1 MCYTVNMKRE
11 NLNAGWKF
19 HLEGDLGSALV
30 SHMQTVTLPHTW
42 NDKDGTSAD
51 YRCAVGVYTKTLT
64 IYKCIGAA
72 YYLEFGA
79 AFSCAEVYV
88 NKALAGRHE
97 GGFSL
102 FRFDVTK
109 LLKSGENEI
118 EVRVDS
124 RDKAGIYPHKADF
137 TFFGGLYRG
146 VYLITASQTRFDL
159 DYFGSQGVKV
169 TPVLKDGI
177 AEVDV
182 TAYITNPRKDLKVD
196 ISITC
201 LGEKVAESS
210 APTQNPR
217 AVFRLENPRLWQGK
231 SSPIMYEARLSIT
244 DGIRK
249 WDERIIKFGI
259 RRAAADADGFKL
271 NGELLPLRGVAMH
284 QDREGVGWAVG
295 AEQKE
300 QDFALIKE
308 LEANTLRLA
317 HYQHGQEVYDFA
329 DAEGLCVW
337 TEVPFI
343 SGYAGGDEN
352 ALRQMKELIVQ
363 NYHHPSV
370 VCWGIGNEV
379 TMEEGDPLPLLKK
392 LNALCHKLDPTR
404 FTVQACYMAED
415 AESAV
420 SKAADVVSYNH
431 YFGWY
436 VGSTKDNATWLD
448 DFREHFPRRALG
460 LSEYGCEGIAGR
472 HALFPRRGDYS
483 LEYQADYHE
492 KMAKII
498 AERPWL
504 WATHIWNMFDFA
516 SSLRDEGGVKGM
528 NNKGLVSYD
537 RKVKKDPFYLYKAY
551 WSNVPFVHIAGGER
565 QVRAGDEC
573 VIKVY
578 SNLPK
583 VTLYVGKTKVSEAE
597 GGKVFTFRV
606 PLKRILRVAAVAEG
620 CRDEAKIFR
629 VKVKKNK
636 GEEELKYSGY
646 PAPTGRFSIYDKLS
660 EVMANKDGEKLVKEV
675 LDEAKTYLA
684 ARGKTMP
691 NISTA
696 MMRMASGMRIRRI
709 LSMLGDSV
717 PEEMVEKLNARLN
730 AIEK

>member
-51 YRCAVGVYTKTLT
+51 YRRAVGVYTKTLT

-124 RDKAGIYPHKADF
+124 RDKEGIYPHKADF

-146 VYLITASQTRFDL
+146 VCLITASQTRFDL

-177 AEVDV
+177 AEVDI
-182 TAYITNPRKDLKVD
+182 TAYVTNPRKDLKVD

-217 AVFRLENPRLWQGK
+217 AVFRLENPRLWQGQ

-284 QDREGVGWAVG
+284 QDREGVGWAAG

-308 LEANTLRLA
+308 LGANTLRLA

-337 TEVPFI
+337 TEIPFI

-606 PLKRILRVAAVAEG
+606 PLKRILRVAAVAED

-660 EVMANKDGEKLVKEV
+660 EVMANKEGEKLVKEV
-675 LDEAKTYLA
+675 LDEAKTYLV

-691 NISTA
+691 NISPA

>member
-51 YRCAVGVYTKTLT
+51 YRRAVGVYTKTLT

-249 WDERIIKFGI
+249 WDERILKFVG
-259 RRAAADADGFKL
+259 R
-271 NGELLPLRGVAMH
+271 LPMRT
-284 QDREGVGWAVG
+284 
-295 AEQKE
+295 
-300 QDFALIKE
+300 AL
-308 LEANTLRLA
+308 
-317 HYQHGQEVYDFA
+317 
-329 DAEGLCVW
+329 
-337 TEVPFI
+337 
-343 SGYAGGDEN
+343 S
-352 ALRQMKELIVQ
+352 
-363 NYHHPSV
+363 
-370 VCWGIGNEV
+370 
-379 TMEEGDPLPLLKK
+379 
-392 LNALCHKLDPTR
+392 
-404 FTVQACYMAED
+404 
-415 AESAV
+415 
-420 SKAADVVSYNH
+420 
-431 YFGWY
+431 
-436 VGSTKDNATWLD
+436 
-448 DFREHFPRRALG
+448 
-460 LSEYGCEGIAGR
+460 
-472 HALFPRRGDYS
+472 
-483 LEYQADYHE
+483 
-492 KMAKII
+492 
-498 AERPWL
+498 
-504 WATHIWNMFDFA
+504 
-516 SSLRDEGGVKGM
+516 
-528 NNKGLVSYD
+528 
-537 RKVKKDPFYLYKAY
+537 
-551 WSNVPFVHIAGGER
+551 
-565 QVRAGDEC
+565 
-573 VIKVY
+573 
-578 SNLPK
+578 
-583 VTLYVGKTKVSEAE
+583 
-597 GGKVFTFRV
+597 
-606 PLKRILRVAAVAEG
+606 
-620 CRDEAKIFR
+620 
-629 VKVKKNK
+629 
-636 GEEELKYSGY
+636 
-646 PAPTGRFSIYDKLS
+646 
-660 EVMANKDGEKLVKEV
+660 
-675 LDEAKTYLA
+675 
-684 ARGKTMP
+684 
-691 NISTA
+691 
-696 MMRMASGMRIRRI
+696 
-709 LSMLGDSV
+709 
-717 PEEMVEKLNARLN
+717 
-730 AIEK
+730 

>member
-51 YRCAVGVYTKTLT
+51 YRRAVGVYTKTLT

-146 VYLITASQTRFDL
+146 VCLITASQTRFDL

-284 QDREGVGWAVG
+284 QDREGVGWAAG

-308 LEANTLRLA
+308 LGANTLRLA

-337 TEVPFI
+337 TEIPFI

-352 ALRQMKELIVQ
+352 ALQQMKELIVQ

-620 CRDEAKIFR
+620 CRDEVKIFR

-675 LDEAKTYLA
+675 LDEAKTYLS

-691 NISTA
+691 NISPA